1 MSLLCKKITRQKKSH
16 SNNISK
22 FKENDAIK
30 KSNFRTCM
38 TICEEEKTF
47 LKRVEESQDFFPVLL
62 QWHGEKRPN

>member
-1 MSLLCKKITRQKKSH
+1 MQL
-16 SNNISK
+16 
-22 FKENDAIK
+22 K